1 MYTLIGT
8 AKLNDIDPW
17 TWLVDVLGR
26 IAKDFETTLPPRYGF
41 SSAVYSFSSE
51 GLKDHEYNDLLRDRL
66 QVPATPARC
75 ACFSTS
81 ACHGETVMQD
91 LSTKVFAVAALALA
105 VGLSAAAVAADV
117 KRGEKVYRKC
127 KACHSVDREKN
138 KVGPHLVGIIGRKAG
153 SVEGFRYSK
162 AMKASGIVWD
172 EETIDEFLVK
182 PKQYIPGNKMIF
194 PALKKEKDRRDLI
207 AYIKARTK

>member
-1 MYTLIGT
+1 
-8 AKLNDIDPW
+8 
-17 TWLVDVLGR
+17 
-26 IAKDFETTLPPRYGF
+26 
-41 SSAVYSFSSE
+41 
-51 GLKDHEYNDLLRDRL
+51 
-66 QVPATPARC
+66 
-75 ACFSTS
+75 
-81 ACHGETVMQD
+81 MQG
-91 LSTKVFAVAALALA
+91 LSTKVFAVATLALA
-105 VGLSAAAVAADV
+105 TGLSAAAVAADV

-127 KACHSVDREKN
+127 KACHFVDREKN

-172 EETIDEFLVK
+172 EETIDEFLAK

-207 AYIKARTK
+207 AYIKTRMK

>member
-1 MYTLIGT
+1 MLRGIALGH
-8 AKLNDIDPW
+8 KS
-17 TWLVDVLGR
+17 WLLAG
-26 IAKDFETTLPPRYGF
+26 
-41 SSAVYSFSSE
+41 S
-51 GLKDHEYNDLLRDRL
+51 DR
-66 QVPATPARC
+66 
-75 ACFSTS
+75 
-81 ACHGETVMQD
+81 G
-91 LSTKVFAVAALALA
+91 
-105 VGLSAAAVAADV
+105 
-117 KRGEKVYRKC
+117 GEKVYRKC
-127 KACHSVDREKN
+127 KACHFVDREKN

-194 PALKKEKDRRDLI
+194 PALKKEKDRLDLI